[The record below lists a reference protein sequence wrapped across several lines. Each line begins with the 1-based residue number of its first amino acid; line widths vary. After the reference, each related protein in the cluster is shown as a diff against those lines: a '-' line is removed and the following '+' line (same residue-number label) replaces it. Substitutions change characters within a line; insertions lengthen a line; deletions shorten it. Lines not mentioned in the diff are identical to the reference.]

1 MAVKSAKKFKK
12 NIIDVFFSKAEAK
25 PDHEMVFYK
34 HEGSYRSFSRR
45 EMKEKVEA
53 LAKYLISKGIKK
65 GDRVSVFS
73 FNRYEWWVA
82 DLAALSIGAVHVPIY
97 PTNSAEEALYAI
109 RHSSVKICFTGSL
122 EQYDKTASIKKK
134 APSLKEIISFDELDK
149 CPSFELVLSKGAGL
163 KKDAEL
169 LKRRNAIKDK
179 DLCSI
184 IYTSGT
190 TGNPKG
196 VMLSYE
202 NFYSD
207 MVQVADVFK
216 NEISEN
222 EIFMSFL
229 PLSHALE
236 RTAAFYTP
244 IYYGCKVA
252 FSSDIRN
259 VIADTK
265 LIFPN
270 VLNSVPRLYEK
281 IHSGIFEQIRG
292 YSFIKRSVVL
302 ACLKAGSLRIRSVC
316 EGVPL
321 TGVKKIIVSL
331 AEKIVL
337 SRIKNELGFSN
348 VKVAI
353 SGGAAL
359 SVNDMNFFM
368 SLGINLYEGYG
379 LTECAPIL
387 TVNKPGKIKR
397 GTVGCALYETEIAIS
412 DEGEILAKGDQIM
425 IGYYKNPKATKE
437 VFDKS
442 GFFRTGDLGYL
453 DKDGYLKITGRIKD
467 IIVTAGGKNVSPQNI
482 EAAARKSKFVEQL
495 AVIGDKRKF
504 LSAIVVVNPVEIKKL
519 ASSMEI
525 RKDLNGILTDEL
537 VNKAV
542 LEDVEKTLKSFSRVE
557 QIRRIA
563 LISDE
568 WSQATG
574 ELTGTLKIKR
584 RAIEEKYARLIDA
597 MYIIEKN

>member
-1 MAVKSAKKFKK
+1 MAAKSAKKFKK
-12 NIIDVFFSKAEAK
+12 NIIDVFFLKAEAR
-25 PDHEMVFYK
+25 PDHKMVLYK
-34 HEGSYRSFSRR
+34 HEGRYKSFSRR
-45 EMKEKVEA
+45 EMKEKVES
-53 LAKYLISKGIKK
+53 LAKYLISKGINK
-65 GDRVSVFS
+65 GDRISVFS

-109 RHSSVKICFTGSL
+109 KHSSVKMCFVGSSD
-122 EQYDKTASIKKK
+122 QYEKIVSIKKK
-134 APSLKEIISFDELDK
+134 APSLKEIISFDEIKK
-149 CPSFELVLSKGAGL
+149 CPSFELVLSKGMKL

-169 LKRRNAIKDK
+169 LKRRSAIKDK

-207 MVQVADVFK
+207 LTQVAAVFEK
-216 NEISEN
+216 EISEN

-244 IYYGCKVA
+244 IFYGCIVA

-265 LIFPN
+265 LVFPD

-281 IHSGIFEQIRG
+281 IHSGILEQIRG
-292 YSFIKRSVVL
+292 YGIIKRSVV
-302 ACLKAGSLRIRSVC
+302 AVCLKAGSLRIPSIC

-321 TGVKKIIVSL
+321 SGVKKMLVKV
-331 AEKIVL
+331 ADKIVL
-337 SRIKNELGFSN
+337 SRIKNELGFSK
-348 VKVAI
+348 VKIAI

-359 SVNDMNFFM
+359 SVNDMNFFL

-397 GTVGCALYETEIAIS
+397 GTAGCAMSETEIAIS

-425 IGYYKNPKATKE
+425 MGYYKNPKATKE
-437 VFDKS
+437 VFDKN
-442 GFFRTGDLGYL
+442 GFFKTGDLGYL

-482 EAAARKSKFVEQL
+482 EAAARKSKYVEQL

-504 LSAIVVVNPVEIKKL
+504 LSAIIVVNPAEIKKL
-519 ASSMEI
+519 ASAMDI
-525 RKDLNGILTDEL
+525 RKDLNAALADESI
-537 VNKAV
+537 NKAV
-542 LEDVEKTLKSFSRVE
+542 LEDIEKMLKSFSRVE

-563 LISDE
+563 LIADE

-584 RAIEEKYARLIDA
+584 KAVEEKYSSLIDS
-597 MYIIEKN
+597 MYVIDKN

>member
-1 MAVKSAKKFKK
+1 MAAKSAKKFKK
-12 NIIDVFFSKAEAK
+12 NIIDVFFLKAEAR
-25 PDHEMVFYK
+25 PDHKMVLYK
-34 HEGSYRSFSRR
+34 HEGRYKSFSRR

-109 RHSSVKICFTGSL
+109 KHSSVKMCFVGSFD
-122 EQYDKTASIKKK
+122 QYEKIASIKKK
-134 APSLKEIISFDELDK
+134 APSLKEIISFDEIKK
-149 CPSFELVLSKGAGL
+149 CLSFELVLSKGMKL

-169 LKRRNAIKDK
+169 LKRRSAIKDK

-207 MVQVADVFK
+207 LTQVAAVFEK
-216 NEISEN
+216 EISEN

-244 IYYGCKVA
+244 IYYGCIVA

-265 LIFPN
+265 LVFPD

-292 YSFIKRSVVL
+292 YNFIKRSVVL
-302 ACLKAGSLRIRSVC
+302 VCLKAGSFRIRNVC

-321 TGVKKIIVSL
+321 RGIKKIIVSL

-337 SRIKNELGFSN
+337 SRIKNELGFSK
-348 VKVAI
+348 VKIAI

-387 TVNKPGKIKR
+387 TVNKPGRIKR
-397 GTVGCALYETEIAIS
+397 GTVGCAMNETEIAIS
-412 DEGEILAKGDQIM
+412 DEGEILAKGDQVM
-425 IGYYKNPKATKE
+425 MGYYKNPKATKE
-437 VFDKS
+437 VFDKN
-442 GFFRTGDLGYL
+442 GFFKTGDLGYL

-504 LSAIVVVNPVEIKKL
+504 LSAIIVVNPVEIKKL
-519 ASSMEI
+519 ASAMDI
-525 RKDLNGILTDEL
+525 HKDLNAVLIDEN

-542 LEDVEKTLKSFSRVE
+542 LDDIEKMLKPFSRVE

-563 LISDE
+563 LICDE

-584 RAIEEKYARLIDA
+584 KAVEEKYSTLIDS
-597 MYIIEKN
+597 MYVLEKN